1 MAKFVEAIGKVE
13 KVTGKVVETTGL
25 MGPVHA
31 AVCWVGKAVM
41 KHEAKKQEEE
51 YNKLKAEL
59 EKKKSEEVKKAIKKE
74 YNKKETKKA
83 KSA

>member
-1 MAKFVEAIGKVE
+1 MAKFVEAINKVE
-13 KVTGKVVETTGL
+13 KVTTKIVDTTGL
-25 MGPVHA
+25 FGPVHA
-31 AVCWVGKAVM
+31 VVCWANKAAM
-41 KHEAKKQEEE
+41 RHEAKKQEEE

-74 YNKKETKKA
+74 YNKEETKKA